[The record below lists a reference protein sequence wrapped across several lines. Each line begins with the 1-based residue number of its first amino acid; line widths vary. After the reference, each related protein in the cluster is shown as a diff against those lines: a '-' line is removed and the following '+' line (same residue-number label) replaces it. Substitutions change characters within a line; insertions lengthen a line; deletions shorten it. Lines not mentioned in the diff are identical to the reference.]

1 MKIIQINCVYK
12 EGSTGKI
19 AHDIHKG
26 LLSAGEES
34 IVICGRRAKKEE
46 GVYGIASEPYAK
58 FNNLLS
64 RITGVMYGGC
74 YFSTEKIKRIIKKE
88 KPDIVHLHCI
98 NGFFCNI
105 FRLLEFLKK
114 NNIKTVLTLHAEFMY
129 TANCGHAGEC
139 DKWKNGCKNCSEY
152 KNKLHSIFFNSA
164 SYSWEKMHSIYKNWD
179 NLHVIACSNWIASRA
194 SQSGEMANRDIRVL
208 HNGVDIDSIFYPRSD
223 AKEKIQEEYKLP
235 KDKKYILYVAP
246 YFNSIKGFDLLMD
259 LVRKSKDDSI
269 HFVLVG
275 DEYEGKE
282 KNITVVGKVRNQDKL
297 ADLYSGSD
305 VFVITSRNDNYPT
318 VCLEANTCGTPVIGF
333 DVGGVKETI
342 AEGMGATVEFSNT
355 DAMLEQILNF
365 VKNEPSKDTIEKARY
380 THSKKRMLDE
390 HIELYRSLL

>member
-129 TANCGHAGEC
+129 TANCGHAYEC
-139 DKWKNGCKNCSEY
+139 EKWKTGCGNCPQLKSTM
-152 KNKLHSIFFNSA
+152 KSILFDNTHL
-164 SYSWEKMHSIYKNWD
+164 SWVKMKKAFEDFD
-179 NLHVIACSNWIASRA
+179 NLIVTSVSGWLKNRAEQSPILADKKHVV
-194 SQSGEMANRDIRVL
+194 VL
-208 HNGVDIDSIFYPRSD
+208 NGVDTNIFKIYETENLR
-223 AKEKIQEEYKLP
+223 KELNLE
-235 KDKKYILYVAP
+235 DKKVLFHVTANFDSETKGRRYIL
-246 YFNSIKGFDLLMD
+246 DLAERLRGENIVFLIAGKCD
-259 LVRKSKDDSI
+259 NKPENAENIIFLGNVKDQ
-269 HFVLVG
+269 
-275 DEYEGKE
+275 E
-282 KNITVVGKVRNQDKL
+282 KLAKYYSL
-297 ADLYSGSD
+297 ADL
-305 VFVITSRNDNYPT
+305 T
-318 VCLEANTCGTPVIGF
+318 VLASKRETFSMPVAESLCCGTAVVGF
-333 DVGGVKETI
+333 KAGAPEEITIPEYSKFVSHGDV
-342 AEGMGATVEFSNT
+342 
-355 DAMLEQILNF
+355 DAL
-365 VKNEPSKDTIEKARY
+365 EKATRIFLEKNFQE
-380 THSKKRMLDE
+380 SEISQKA
-390 HIELYRSLL
+390 

>member
-129 TANCGHAGEC
+129 TANCGHAYEC
-139 DKWKNGCKNCSEY
+139 EKWKTGCGNCPQLKSTM
-152 KNKLHSIFFNSA
+152 KSILFDNTHL
-164 SYSWEKMHSIYKNWD
+164 SWVKMKKAFEDFD
-179 NLHVIACSNWIASRA
+179 NLIVTSVSGWLKNRAEQSPILADKKHVV
-194 SQSGEMANRDIRVL
+194 VL
-208 HNGVDIDSIFYPRSD
+208 NGVDTNIFKIYETENLR
-223 AKEKIQEEYKLP
+223 KELNLE
-235 KDKKYILYVAP
+235 DKKVLFHVTANFDSETKGRRYIL
-246 YFNSIKGFDLLMD
+246 DLAERLRGENIVFLIAGKCD
-259 LVRKSKDDSI
+259 NKPENAENIIFLGNVKDQ
-269 HFVLVG
+269 
-275 DEYEGKE
+275 E
-282 KNITVVGKVRNQDKL
+282 KL
-297 ADLYSGSD
+297 AKY
-305 VFVITSRNDNYPT
+305 
-318 VCLEANTCGTPVIGF
+318 
-333 DVGGVKETI
+333 
-342 AEGMGATVEFSNT
+342 
-355 DAMLEQILNF
+355 
-365 VKNEPSKDTIEKARY
+365 
-380 THSKKRMLDE
+380 
-390 HIELYRSLL
+390 